1 MNMFPKVILSFALC
15 YVVGILPAY
24 AEISNHQIF
33 YRQDE
38 RAPLT
43 RIEIVFLGA
52 GSNQEPPSQI
62 GLAQA
67 VSKLI
72 WESGKKHGYIDQ
84 LAVLGTDLYVSSKKT
99 SLTVSVSALSENCA
113 ESIEIVRDVIYNL
126 EFSESD
132 LEDVKKLKAVDYQ
145 NAFRRRPY
153 SFMRNF
159 ALAETRG
166 IKKYKFLKMLEN
178 FSAKDVR
185 QYYDRLLKT
194 EVVFFKVL
202 SDRDSTEIAQML
214 QPITEERENLL
225 LQQAGGFVHSLAH
238 PAIDHPSGPSA
249 FVFDSN
255 SKSIMC
261 YWLIPCG
268 MIGEEDYLPSM
279 ISNALGGYSAQGL
292 LYEYFRKELGL
303 VYGVGSDYQ
312 SEEYIRFLE
321 ISADPQLQNNEELIQ
336 KMSDFLRGLPDNPR
350 FWEGIKELRENSN
363 VTYAHVHERLIPQR
377 RLDNEVYR
385 AIYNKPIRKGG
396 YKSITDAEVR
406 SFLERFFVPQ
416 NMVMIFQG
424 PKDHIIDVLN
434 THWPEVDVHV
444 QSVESLLE

>member
-1 MNMFPKVILSFALC
+1 MFLKVMLNIVLC

-33 YRQDE
+33 YRQDK

-52 GSNQEPPSQI
+52 GSNQEPPSQT
-62 GLAQA
+62 GLVET

-72 WESGKKHGYIDQ
+72 WESAKKLGYIDQ

-113 ESIEIVRDVIYNL
+113 ESIAIVRDVIYNL
-126 EFSESD
+126 EFAESD
-132 LEDVKKLKAVDYQ
+132 LEDVKKLTAVYFE
-145 NAFRRRPY
+145 NTFRRRPY

-178 FSAKDVR
+178 LSAKDVR
-185 QYYDRLLKT
+185 EYYARLLKT
-194 EVVFFKVL
+194 EEVFFKVL

-214 QPITEERENLL
+214 RPITEERENRLL
-225 LQQAGGFVHSLAH
+225 RQTGGFVHSLGH

-268 MIGEEDYLPSM
+268 MIGEEGYLPSM

-292 LYEYFRKELGL
+292 LYKYFRKELGL
-303 VYGVGSDYQ
+303 VYGIGNNYQ

-321 ISADPQLQNNEELIQ
+321 VYADPQLHNSEELIQ

-350 FWEGIKELRENSN
+350 VWERIKALRESRD
-363 VTYAHVHERLIPQR
+363 VTDAHVHEQRMPQR

-385 AIYNKPIRKGG
+385 AIYNIPIRKGG

-416 NMVMIFQG
+416 NIIMVFQG

-444 QSVESLLE
+444 KSVQSLLE